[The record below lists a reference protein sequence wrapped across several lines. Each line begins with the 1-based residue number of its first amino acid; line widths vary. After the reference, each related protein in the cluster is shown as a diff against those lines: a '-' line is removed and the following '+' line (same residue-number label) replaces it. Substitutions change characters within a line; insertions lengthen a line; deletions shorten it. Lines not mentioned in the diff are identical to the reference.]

1 MDFAATTLA
10 PVKHRGWRAV
20 AAALTLGLLCSQVT
34 INAAAA
40 PAPLT
45 MTDCRFST
53 ATPDASLVNAWHLQ
67 RLNMD
72 TVWPMATGKGIKVA
86 VIDTGIN
93 TVGSPYLSDTIT
105 GDDGATRRRITAV
118 DLMDGPRPD
127 DNDGMLEC
135 DHGTLVTSLLAAGR
149 QRDGSPWSNRT
160 NFAGIA
166 PDVEV
171 IAYRTLT
178 VVADGEEQREGDPL
192 SATIEAVRLATAEGV
207 DIINLSQ
214 TVVEDPA
221 LKEYEAA
228 IADAI
233 EQGIVVVAAAGNA
246 GAVRDR
252 AYPAAFPGV
261 ISVGSSTQG
270 DAGAQSS
277 ALVGNN
283 VTIGAPGENV
293 VGLRSSQAIDAA
305 AVSNQAF
312 ELKGTGTSFATPIVS
327 GVVALLLEYERRH
340 GVDLSPAEVKE
351 RLVATADPPGHQ
363 VPDLRL
369 GAGIV
374 NPLRALL
381 NLKRDPQVEPTEVA
395 SPPATVA
402 PAPTPTEQA
411 LPVAALAIGVGSV
424 IVVLLGVVAA
434 IAIPA
439 ARRSSA
445 S

>member
-1 MDFAATTLA
+1 MTWPTTS
-10 PVKHRGWRAV
+10 P
-20 AAALTLGLLCSQVT
+20 
-34 INAAAA
+34 
-40 PAPLT
+40 
-45 MTDCRFST
+45 ST
-53 ATPDASLVNAWHLQ
+53 
-67 RLNMD
+67 
-72 TVWPMATGKGIKVA
+72 
-86 VIDTGIN
+86 
-93 TVGSPYLSDTIT
+93 
-105 GDDGATRRRITAV
+105 
-118 DLMDGPRPD
+118 
-127 DNDGMLEC
+127 
-135 DHGTLVTSLLAAGR
+135 
-149 QRDGSPWSNRT
+149 WSNRT

-327 GVVALLLEYERRH
+327 GVVALLLEYERRR